1 MISDEDID
9 GERTPLLIAQEPS
22 SEHIQSP
29 LLLQDQSNEHNS
41 DSDSDTANN
50 DEQNDIER
58 GLLWRLYTSHF
69 LSTWNMR
76 SYEFTVVR
84 TTIPLHKT

>member
-1 MISDEDID
+1 MTSDEDID

-29 LLLQDQSNEHNS
+29 LLLQDQSNEH
-41 DSDSDTANN
+41 DSDSDRDSN
-50 DEQNDIER
+50 DEQNGIER

-84 TTIPLHKT
+84 INLTFTQYS